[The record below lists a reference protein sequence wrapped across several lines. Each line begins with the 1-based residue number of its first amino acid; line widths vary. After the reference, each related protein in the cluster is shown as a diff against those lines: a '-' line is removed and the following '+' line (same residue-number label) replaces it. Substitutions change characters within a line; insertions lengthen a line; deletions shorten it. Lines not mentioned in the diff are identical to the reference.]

1 MNTKTQTTQ
10 IVNGVDAEQVMN
22 LAGKIQQDEEYG
34 KFRFRA
40 SNHWIDGS
48 RNRSRIQGFFV
59 GGEEDSSRKEALE
72 LNADQPAFL
81 GGGNSAPNPVEH
93 LLHAL
98 DSCLTT
104 TLVYHA
110 SVQGIALESVDTQS
124 EGEMNARGFFG
135 ISDEVN
141 KGYERIKV
149 TMRVKSDASGE
160 TLTELAMYSPVY
172 EMVSKAVPV
181 EFTLLKG

>member
-1 MNTKTQTTQ
+1 MKSSTETTQ
-10 IVNGVDAEQVMN
+10 LTNGVDTQQVIS
-22 LAGKIQQDEEYG
+22 LAGKIQENDDYG

-40 SNHWIDGS
+40 SNHWVDGS
-48 RNRSRIQGFFV
+48 RSRSCIQNFFA
-59 GGEEDSSRKEALE
+59 GGEENSSHKKALTVDA
-72 LNADQPAFL
+72 NQPDFL
-81 GGGNSAPNPVEH
+81 GGGNTAPNPVEH

-110 SVQGIALESVDTQS
+110 SVQGIKLESVDTQS

-141 KGYERIKV
+141 KGYERIRV
-149 TMRVKSDASGE
+149 NMRVKSDASVDI
-160 TLTELAMYSPVY
+160 LTKLAMYSPVY
-172 EMVSKAVPV
+172 EMISRSVPV
-181 EFTLLKG
+181 EFTMTKI